1 MAGELFVPGAI
12 LGTIGGICLFAG
24 SVSVWIDYGAVGGL
38 TAIVASMV
46 LGLFLFFLEVRLMK
60 TGRMGR
66 WFFLNAISPQ
76 TPSQS
81 AGGIPVGTKGKAV
94 TRLNPT
100 GLVMIGARRLEAIS
114 RDGMIDEGTE
124 VEVVNDDPFRVVV
137 KKAGK

>member
-12 LGTIGGICLFAG
+12 LGTIGGISLFAG
-24 SVSVWIDYGAVGGL
+24 SVSVWINHGAVWGL
-38 TAIVASMV
+38 TAIILSMV
-46 LGLFLFFLEVRLMK
+46 FGTALFFLEVRLMK
-60 TGRMGR
+60 TGRLGH
-66 WFFLNAISPQ
+66 WFFLNTASPQ

-100 GLVMIGARRLEAIS
+100 GLVLIGERRLEAIS
-114 RDGMIDEGTE
+114 RDGMIDEGTD
-124 VEVVNDDPFRVVV
+124 VEVINDDPFRVVV